1 MKKILF
7 PTDFSAAAENAFAY
21 ALAFA
26 EHIGGQIITLHAYEL
41 PRLHARHLPRTLAQI
56 YEQIK
61 LEEFENYHDHITPLT
76 EFATERGQEH
86 LLAYHMLE
94 EGPPVPTVLRV
105 ARREQAEL
113 IIQGTK
119 GSTGL
124 KTTVFGTV
132 AGEVLENAPCPVLA
146 IPERATFDGR
156 IDRLAVATTFLE
168 EEKAALNKALE
179 FAALF
184 DAEVHCVNVNLTQD
198 EEVSRRMESWQQACA
213 DNPKVFFHLLDGS
226 DLKEALSRFLTDL
239 NIDIL
244 TMLTHRRKFFEEL
257 LSYSITKHLSYHLD
271 TPILAVQ
278 SPEDRH
284 G

>member
-21 ALAFA
+21 ALNFA
-26 EHIGGQIITLHAYEL
+26 QHIGAQIITLHVYEL

-61 LEEFENYHDHITPLT
+61 LEEFENYRDHLTPLS
-76 EFATERGQEH
+76 EFARGQGLEH
-86 LLAYHMLE
+86 LLAYHLLE
-94 EGPPVPTVLRV
+94 EGSPVPSILRV
-105 ARREQAEL
+105 ARREGAEL
-113 IIQGTK
+113 IILGTK
-119 GSTGL
+119 GATGL
-124 KTTVFGTV
+124 KTTLFGTV

-146 IPERATFDGR
+146 VPERATFDGR

-168 EEKAALNKALE
+168 EEKRALEKALE

-184 DAEVHCVNVNLTQD
+184 DAEVHCVNVNLTHDDAVTQGL
-198 EEVSRRMESWQQACA
+198 EAWQQAYA
-213 DNPKVFFHLLDGS
+213 NTPKIFFHLLDAS
-226 DLKEALSRFLTDL
+226 DLKEALSQFLTDL

-244 TMLTHRRKFFEEL
+244 AMLTHRRKFFEEL

-271 TPILAVQ
+271 TPILAIQ
-278 SPEDRH
+278 TPNPAP
-284 G
+284 